1 MLSGRLYD
9 LAIASRR
16 RFDSRPDRSLTLTLT
31 PRYDPAI
38 AAWMLSP
45 EEDVHEQR
53 GSRQTDEAELHRL
66 CARWLGGSRIHAK
79 ASAKS
84 GARGGRSS
92 GGALL
97 CSSRASQVISPMKS
111 LQLQQR
117 RDPKPTLEP
126 VPDADAEPVPDT
138 EAVPDCVL
146 DPRCVPE
153 PDADRS

>member
-1 MLSGRLYD
+1 MPSGRLYD
-9 LAIASRR
+9 SHRVAEAI
-16 RFDSRPDRSLTLTLT
+16 DSRPDRSLTLTLT

-53 GSRQTDEAELHRL
+53 GRQTDEAERTG
-66 CARWLGGSRIHAK
+66 CAHAGSAALGSTPRRAPSRGQEA
-79 ASAKS
+79 
-84 GARGGRSS
+84 GAVA
-92 GGALL
+92 ALL

-111 LQLQQR
+111 LQLRQR